1 MDTCSTICLLKKDLC
16 AGYEDDDTPDYAQ
29 KWLSNI
35 RRGSSVRVKCMN
47 KVEAFDEVVM
57 AQLGRGKLFAFP
69 ASLDQLPRDCD
80 GLIGI
85 KGIRHLRIDVNKL
98 IYAAQMMSLEDAHY
112 RGDQVADDRTAL
124 EKHAEA
130 AGASRGE
137 VVTTSAESED
147 HILEGKIFEEI
158 DSNETGLDGFG
169 CLDGFGGFEADTN
182 EMQPEQCVHKRHDEV
197 RKRAEGWS
205 DFCNVK
211 PYLVPPKVKV
221 RTRTKGLVD
230 SQNLSAA
237 DTVEIAALKK
247 RIRTGLKTRKKKR
260 FGEKIVPD

>member
-1 MDTCSTICLLKKDLC
+1 MCRLVRLVLRFRR
-16 AGYEDDDTPDYAQ
+16 YEDDDTPDYAQ
-29 KWLSNI
+29 KWLSKI

-69 ASLDQLPRDCD
+69 A
-80 GLIGI
+80 
-85 KGIRHLRIDVNKL
+85 
-98 IYAAQMMSLEDAHY
+98 
-112 RGDQVADDRTAL
+112 
-124 EKHAEA
+124 
-130 AGASRGE
+130 
-137 VVTTSAESED
+137 
-147 HILEGKIFEEI
+147 
-158 DSNETGLDGFG
+158 TGLDGFG